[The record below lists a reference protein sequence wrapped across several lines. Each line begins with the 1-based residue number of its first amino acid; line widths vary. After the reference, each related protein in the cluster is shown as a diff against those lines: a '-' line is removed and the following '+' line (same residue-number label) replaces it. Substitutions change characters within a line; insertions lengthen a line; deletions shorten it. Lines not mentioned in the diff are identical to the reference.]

1 MGRSLAS
8 PDSEPVMTPEQ
19 LRAAGERL
27 YGKWGWQTQL
37 ARELRVDGSTV
48 RRWLSGKVPIP
59 GLAAV
64 AIDLLVRVYELEKHM
79 GINSY

>member
-1 MGRSLAS
+1 MTHS
-8 PDSEPVMTPEQ
+8 PAPKNSETGHMTPEE
-19 LRAAGERL
+19 LRRAGERL

-37 ARELRVDGSTV
+37 AKELKVDGSTV

-64 AIDLLVRVYELEKHM
+64 AISLLLRLYEVEKL
-79 GINSY
+79 ISPSS